1 MKVLQRRSSRNRS
14 APLTGEAKATFLKAP
29 MTTYRRRG
37 GVSRGEREWRVDDD
51 ALVSTN
57 PSGREQRVPWR
68 DVIAVRLCSQPHR
81 RKPWRYVFELQQK
94 NGRKIEIDNAHFV
107 KMGSFEERSGDY
119 KNFVRASLERVAVAN
134 PKAKALIG
142 ETPRR
147 YFLIVLAGLFGL
159 MAISYA
165 LIAVRTPL
173 DQYQFAPLVKFGV
186 IVLMLPIFWRWI
198 FGAMPRGVALQDV
211 PERALPPDCSEIAD
225 SSNFN

>member
-1 MKVLQRRSSRNRS
+1 MTTR
-14 APLTGEAKATFLKAP
+14 AKATFLAGP

-37 GVSRGEREWRVDDD
+37 GVVSRGEREWRVDDD
-51 ALVSTN
+51 ALVSKTA
-57 PSGREQRVPWR
+57 SGREQRFLWK
-68 DVIAVRLCSQPHR
+68 DVIGVRLCSEPHR

-107 KMGSFEERSGDY
+107 KMGAFEERSGDY
-119 KNFVRASLERVAVAN
+119 KAFVRAALSRVAAAN

-147 YFLIVLAGLFGL
+147 YFFLVLAGLLGL
-159 MAISYA
+159 IVISYT

-173 DQYQFAPLVKFGV
+173 DRYQFAPLVKFAV

-198 FGAMPRGVALQDV
+198 FGAMPRGVALDDI
-211 PERALPPDCSEIAD
+211 PERALPPDSAELAETP
-225 SSNFN
+225 NFN